1 MKKIKKEVK
10 KVTSVPE
17 VINLPKTTIKTILSY
32 LPKLKDYYLLKEEED
47 YLILGTVIEI
57 LEHKDFFGNLFQPRS
72 EDKERKMSVFFIVTM
87 NDILLSKIVIPNLE
101 DINEIPVIRFNK
113 NAKHSAEDIE
123 FLCNRELRIE
133 MEDR

>member
-10 KVTSVPE
+10 KLTSVPE
-17 VINLPKTTIKTILSY
+17 VINLPKTTIKNILSY